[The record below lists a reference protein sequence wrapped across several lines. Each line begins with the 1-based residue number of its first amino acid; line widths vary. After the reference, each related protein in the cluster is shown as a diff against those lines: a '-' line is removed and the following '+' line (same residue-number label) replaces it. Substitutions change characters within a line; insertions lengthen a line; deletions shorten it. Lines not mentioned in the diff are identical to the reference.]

1 MLSNKQ
7 FWQKK
12 HVLVTR
18 LAGLKGLWHTLIK
31 AINTTMTWY
40 KLLAERALELFEKD
54 IAYYES
60 K

>member
-18 LAGLKGLWHTLIK
+18 LAGFKELWHTLNI
-31 AINTTMTWY
+31 AINATMTWC
-40 KLLAERALELFEKD
+40 KLLAEAALEFFEKD
-54 IAYYES
+54 IDYYES